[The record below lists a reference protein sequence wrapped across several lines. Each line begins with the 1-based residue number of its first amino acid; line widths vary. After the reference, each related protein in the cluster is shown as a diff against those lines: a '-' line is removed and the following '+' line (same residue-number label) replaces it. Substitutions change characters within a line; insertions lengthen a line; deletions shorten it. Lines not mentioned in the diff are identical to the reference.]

1 MIRYTNTSII
11 CFPLELTYLILTT
24 LIIKLLADLKRLWK
38 PTDREKLEQL
48 EIVARGLLN
57 DKDRDVSELA
67 FRAITQMDY
76 IRTHTMSNDAEER
89 ENRARDREELL
100 LMDLEPKKA
109 GQAKSGPEVKEAK
122 PGKSAKSKLVNT
134 HYPVMGK
141 SGSSSSAKEAMTRS
155 MDFGGRHQSGGGS
168 GQLTDAYNIRE
179 RKKESSREV
188 VMSAD
193 VAQISVR
200 SKRTGEV
207 RRSSLNSENFN
218 REWD

>member
-1 MIRYTNTSII
+1 V
-11 CFPLELTYLILTT
+11 
-24 LIIKLLADLKRLWK
+24 LADLKRLWK

-48 EIVARGLLN
+48 EVVARGLLN

-109 GQAKSGPEVKEAK
+109 GQARSGPEVKEAK

-141 SGSSSSAKEAMTRS
+141 SGSSSSSSSAKEAMTRS
-155 MDFGGRHQSGGGS
+155 MDFGSRHQSGGS
-168 GQLTDAYNIRE
+168 GQLTDTYNIRE
-179 RKKESSREV
+179 RKKEASREV

-207 RRSSLNSENFN
+207 RRSSLNGENFN